1 MNENNWNI
9 HISKTPTT
17 DEDRTRVLRLRY
29 ECDNDKSVVSD
40 CVFIGSNV
48 VSVIL
53 DIYEFELLSFPLW
66 KR

>member
-9 HISKTPTT
+9 HISNTPTT

-48 VSVIL
+48 VM
-53 DIYEFELLSFPLW
+53 
-66 KR
+66 

>member
-1 MNENNWNI
+1 M
-9 HISKTPTT
+9 
-17 DEDRTRVLRLRY
+17 RTSETSTYRKHRLRMETGPESYEQRY

-40 CVFIGSNV
+40 CVFIVSNV

-53 DIYEFELLSFPLW
+53 DIYEFEMMSFPLW